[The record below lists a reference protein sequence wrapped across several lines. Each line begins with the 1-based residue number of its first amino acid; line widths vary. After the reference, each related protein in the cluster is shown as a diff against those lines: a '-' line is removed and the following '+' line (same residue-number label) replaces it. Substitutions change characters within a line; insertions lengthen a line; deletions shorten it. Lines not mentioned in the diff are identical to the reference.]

1 MKMVISVNSRGYSLL
16 PSNYTFLC
24 HWFIW

>member
-1 MKMVISVNSRGYSLL
+1 MVISVNSHEYSLL
-16 PSNYTFLC
+16 PCNYTFLY